1 MSRGEQLGFDEMPKA
16 LRQVTPA
23 KLDTFDSCPRRFR
36 YVYVDRPAP
45 SRGAPW
51 AHTGIGSAVHAA
63 LRAIWDTPP
72 SRRSVE
78 SVIADLRAMWP
89 TSGFRDAEQSRR
101 ALEIMT
107 GYLEA
112 YVDEHVDLQTQPRGI
127 ERTVGAPYG
136 DLAISG
142 RIDRVDELDDG
153 SLVVIDYKTGR
164 AVPTDDE
171 ARASM
176 QLAVYAVAVERTFR
190 ARCARVELH
199 HIPSGT
205 IAGAQITEATRE
217 RQMRRAASTADDID
231 RARDELA
238 AGVDPDVAYPAQVSP
253 ACGHCD
259 FWSHCREGRQV
270 PLKDSWFAVPGA
282 GATVVA
288 ERDDS

>member
-1 MSRGEQLGFDEMPKA
+1 MSAAEQLSLDGMPKP
-16 LRQVTPA
+16 LRPVTPA

-36 YVYVDRPAP
+36 YIYDERPAP
-45 SRGAPW
+45 ARGAPW
-51 AHTGIGSAVHAA
+51 AHTGIGSSVHAA
-63 LRAIWDTPP
+63 LRAVWDTAPA
-72 SRRSVE
+72 RRSVDG
-78 SVIADLRAMWP
+78 VLQDLRTMWP
-89 TSGFRDAEQSRR
+89 TAGFRDAEQSRR
-101 ALEIMT
+101 ALRIVGEQ
-107 GYLEA
+107 LAA
-112 YVDEHVDLQTQPRGI
+112 YVEEHVDFASQPRGI

-164 AVPTDDE
+164 AVPTSDE

-205 IAGAQITEATRE
+205 IAAAEITEPSRA
-217 RQMRRAASTADDID
+217 RQMRRAAATADDID
-231 RARDELA
+231 RARAEVA
-238 AGVDPDVAYPAQVSP
+238 AGVDPDVAYPARVGP

-259 FWSHCREGRQV
+259 FWAHCPDGRQV
-270 PLKDSWFAVPGA
+270 PLKAPWFAVPREASAAVGPGPA
-282 GATVVA
+282 
-288 ERDDS
+288 

>member
-1 MSRGEQLGFDEMPKA
+1 MSGSEQLGLEGMPKP

-63 LRAIWDTPP
+63 LRAVWDIPP
-72 SRRSVE
+72 GRRSVDA
-78 SVIADLRAMWP
+78 VLRDLRAMWP
-89 TSGFRDAEQSRR
+89 STGFRDAEQSRR
-101 ALEIMT
+101 ALQIVSEQ
-107 GYLEA
+107 LAA
-112 YVDEHVDLQTQPRGI
+112 YVEEHLELATQPRGI

-142 RIDRVDELDDG
+142 RIDRVDELPDG
-153 SLVVIDYKTGR
+153 SLVVVDYKTGR

-199 HIPSGT
+199 HIPTGR
-205 IAGAQITEATRE
+205 IAAAEITSQTRE
-217 RQMRRAASTADDID
+217 RQMRRAADTADDID
-231 RARDELA
+231 RARDQLCSGA
-238 AGVDPDVAYPAQVSP
+238 DPDVAYPARVSP

-259 FWSHCREGRQV
+259 FWAHCREGRVV
-270 PLKDSWFAVPGA
+270 PLREPWFAVPGQN
-282 GATVVA
+282 ATVVT

>member
-1 MSRGEQLGFDEMPKA
+1 MSRPEQLGFDEMPKP
-16 LRQVTPA
+16 LRPVTPA

-36 YVYVDRPAP
+36 YVYIDRPAP

-51 AHTGIGSAVHAA
+51 AHTGIGSAVHNA
-63 LRAIWDTPP
+63 LRAIWDVPP
-72 SRRSVE
+72 ARRSVQAVVTE
-78 SVIADLRAMWP
+78 LRGLWP
-89 TSGFRDAEQSRR
+89 ASGFRDTEQSRR
-101 ALEIMT
+101 ALGIMS
-107 GYLEA
+107 EQVAA
-112 YVDEHVDLQTQPRGI
+112 YVEEHVDFTGQPRGI

-164 AVPTDDE
+164 AVPTEHE

-199 HIPSGT
+199 HIPSGV
-205 IAGAQITEATRE
+205 IAGAEITEQTRE
-217 RQMRRAASTADDID
+217 RQMRRAADTADDID
-231 RARDELA
+231 RAKERLA
-238 AGVDPDVAYPAQVSP
+238 AGVDPNVAYPAQVGP

-259 FWSHCREGRQV
+259 FWSHCAEGRQV
-270 PLKDSWFAVPGA
+270 PLKDPWFAVPGEP
-282 GATVVA
+282 T
-288 ERDDS
+288 R

>member
-1 MSRGEQLGFDEMPKA
+1 MSGAEQLGFAEMPKP
-16 LRQVTPA
+16 LRPVTPA
-23 KLDTFDSCPRRFR
+23 KLDSFDSCPRKYR

-63 LRAIWDTPP
+63 LRAIWDLPP
-72 SRRSVE
+72 ARRSVQA
-78 SVIADLRAMWP
+78 VLTDLRAMWP
-89 TSGFRDAEQSRR
+89 AAGFRDAEQSRR
-101 ALEIMT
+101 ALAIMS
-107 GYLEA
+107 EQIA
-112 YVDEHVDLQTQPRGI
+112 SYVEEQVDLNGQPRGI

-164 AVPTDDE
+164 AVPTEHE

-199 HIPSGT
+199 HVPTGIV
-205 IAGAQITEATRE
+205 AGAQITPATRE
-217 RQMRRAASTADDID
+217 RQMRRAAATADDID
-231 RARDELA
+231 RAKDRLA
-238 AGVDPDVAYPAQVSP
+238 GGADPNEAYPARVSP

-259 FWSHCREGRQV
+259 FWAHCAEGRQV
-270 PLKDSWFAVPGA
+270 PLKDSWFAVPGEP
-282 GATVVA
+282 T
-288 ERDDS
+288 R

>member
-1 MSRGEQLGFDEMPKA
+1 MSAAEQLGFDEMPKP

-36 YVYVDRPAP
+36 FVYIDRPAP

-72 SRRSVE
+72 ARRSVE
-78 SVIADLRAMWP
+78 AVLTDLRAMWP
-89 TSGFRDAEQSRR
+89 AAGFRDAEQSRR
-101 ALEIMT
+101 ALRIVSDQ
-107 GYLEA
+107 LA
-112 YVDEHVDLQTQPRGI
+112 QYVAEHVDMQTQPRGI
-127 ERTVGAPYG
+127 ERTVGSPYG

-153 SLVVIDYKTGR
+153 RLVVVDYKTGR
-164 AVPTDDE
+164 AVPTDHE

-199 HIPSGT
+199 HIPTGT
-205 IAGAQITEATRE
+205 IAAADITTDTRE

-231 RARDELA
+231 RAKA
-238 AGVDPDVAYPAQVSP
+238 ALTSGTDPDVAYPARVGPS
-253 ACGHCD
+253 CGHCD
-259 FWSHCREGRQV
+259 FWAHCREGRAV
-270 PLKDSWFAVPGA
+270 PLKDPWFAVPGEN
-282 GATVVA
+282 ATVPTD
-288 ERDDS
+288 RDDS

>member
-1 MSRGEQLGFDEMPKA
+1 MSAAEQLGLDGMPA
-16 LRQVTPA
+16 PLRQVTPA

-36 YVYVDRPAP
+36 YAYLDRPTPA
-45 SRGAPW
+45 RGAPW

-89 TSGFRDAEQSRR
+89 AAGFRDAAQSQR
-101 ALEIMT
+101 ALRIVS
-107 GYLEA
+107 GQLA
-112 YVDEHVDLQTQPRGI
+112 QYVAEQVDLRTQPRGI

-164 AVPTDDE
+164 AVPTDHE

-205 IAGAQITEATRE
+205 IAAAEITSETRQ
-217 RQMRRAASTADDID
+217 RQMRRAASTADDMD
-231 RARDELA
+231 RARRELA
-238 AGVDPDVAYPAQVSP
+238 AGADPDVAYPARVSP

-259 FWSHCREGRQV
+259 FWAHCREGRQIR
-270 PLKDSWFAVPGA
+270 LKDPWFAVPGEN
-282 GATVVA
+282 ATMPT
-288 ERDDS
+288 ERPT